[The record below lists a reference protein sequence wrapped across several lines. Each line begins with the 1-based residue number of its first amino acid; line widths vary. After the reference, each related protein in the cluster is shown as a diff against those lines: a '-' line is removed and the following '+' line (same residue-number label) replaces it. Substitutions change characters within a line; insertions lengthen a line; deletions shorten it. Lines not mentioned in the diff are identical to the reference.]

1 MESTGM
7 MKMTTGEK
15 SPSGRMPERPPPPR
29 TLAAPSCILPSLV
42 RPKLLLLLRPH
53 MLHPEHA
60 GGEAHREA
68 PEQLSQSPSV
78 QEEPR
83 GQRSQ
88 QRWRVQELGLDG
100 PPAVREGH
108 VRAEGQGCYA
118 LSLEISFGR
127 YEGHRL
133 ELPSTGNARSQLL
146 ALGVSWGGDS
156 SQHARPVRR

>member
-1 MESTGM
+1 ASG
-7 MKMTTGEK
+7 KPIVPQ
-15 SPSGRMPERPPPPR
+15 SPQPPARTLPPPSSQPPPPR

-108 VRAEGQGCYA
+108 VRAEGQ
-118 LSLEISFGR
+118 
-127 YEGHRL
+127 
-133 ELPSTGNARSQLL
+133 
-146 ALGVSWGGDS
+146 
-156 SQHARPVRR
+156 